1 MSWEIPDP
9 VWNDRNV
16 RRFMLIA
23 DIKLFVPF
31 GKHPF
36 EGIVGKRI
44 IMVGR
49 HIIYVNDSLVKETFL
64 IVVVD

>member
-1 MSWEIPDP
+1 
-9 VWNDRNV
+9 
-16 RRFMLIA
+16 MLIA